1 MIIHLNSCYFRAD
14 NQQPFNFSCA
24 PPREIWV
31 TGLFPEGLD
40 IEGHVFEPTCQV
52 GSSWIFPNGHA
63 KMGEING
70 NQGLNLGI
78 DMHWWG
84 PNSQNPIWNGKID
97 YSDDVHGAAI
107 HDRRNGG
114 SVHGH
119 REAGH
124 MARWSCLCHLG
135 LGAICFEAYN
145 YIQQFCWPLSFPNNI
160 DGPWLKC
167 ITTPAV
173 VIGHP
178 TYRSRACFKLQRMHK
193 ISYRFISE
201 KRSYDQFHQAYVVSS
216 HHPNPAFEDI
226 LPRPDESPG
235 HCFNFLPSVVVG
247 ENKSHEK

>member
-52 GSSWIFPNGHA
+52 GSSWIYPNGHA

-84 PNSQNPIWNGKID
+84 PNSQNPIWNGKVD

-178 TYRSRACFKLQRMHK
+178 TYRSRACFKLQRIRECVKSH
-193 ISYRFISE
+193 IDSYRKKGPMINFTRHMLFPPTIPIRPLKTSCHGRMNPPSPVVPLATVSISCL
-201 KRSYDQFHQAYVVSS
+201 Q
-216 HHPNPAFEDI
+216 
-226 LPRPDESPG
+226 L
-235 HCFNFLPSVVVG
+235 L
-247 ENKSHEK
+247 